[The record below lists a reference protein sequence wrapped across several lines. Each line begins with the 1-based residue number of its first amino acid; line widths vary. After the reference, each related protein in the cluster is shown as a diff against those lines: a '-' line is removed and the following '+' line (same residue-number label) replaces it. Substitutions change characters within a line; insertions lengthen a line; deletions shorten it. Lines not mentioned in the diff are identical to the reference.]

1 MADSFKIARNTTY
14 LTIASIFQKI
24 LSFIYFA
31 FLAKI
36 VGSEALGQYQS
47 VVAFCGIFFIFMD
60 FGLGAVLTREAAKEE
75 EQLPNFFRQIFGAKM
90 ILMVLSV
97 VGLVATAN
105 ILHYLKPNNYTTEDL
120 FLIYVGTIVV
130 LIDTLTYTFFCVFRA
145 LKKMQYE
152 AFNIVVYQ
160 GIIFCVGI
168 FGLIYTKQV
177 LFLLLVL
184 MAGSLFSFI
193 YFLIVIK
200 KKAHLYLTGVYTWRN
215 FRVLMKIA
223 VPFAITGIFVKLSG
237 TIDTQM
243 LKYMLENGNHY
254 VGLYTLA
261 FKLTF
266 ALTVLSGAFASSYF
280 PSISYFIKHD
290 IVKAKDTFEKGMA
303 YMVLLSLPIT
313 AGVLVLGDKIILT
326 VWDERFIE
334 SILPLKIYIASLLFI
349 FLNYPV
355 GNFLNA
361 ANKQTLNTVNTG
373 ITLLINII
381 LNYWLIPK
389 YNIVGAGIA
398 AFASNTILVLLGLPW
413 VYKLLKF
420 SWKNLI
426 VKFVRLAVA
435 SAGMGL
441 IVYYTQDY
449 FSAFDNKIQLI
460 FSMTIGILSYLLLI
474 IATKGLTK
482 EEFLNLRQALKR

>member
-36 VGSEALGQYQS
+36 IGSEALGQYQS
-47 VVAFCGIFFIFMD
+47 VLAFCGIFYIFMD

-75 EQLPNFFRQIFGAKM
+75 EQLPNYFRQIFGAKM
-90 ILMVLSV
+90 ILIVVSV
-97 VGLVATAN
+97 ISLVATAN
-105 ILHYLKPNNYTTEDL
+105 ILHYLKPNNYTAEDL

-152 AFNIVVYQ
+152 AFNIVIYQ
-160 GIIFCVGI
+160 GVIFCVGI
-168 FGLIYTKQV
+168 FGLIYIQQV

-193 YFLIVIK
+193 YFLIIVK
-200 KKAHLYLTGVYTWRN
+200 KKAHLYLTGTYTWNN
-215 FRVLMKIA
+215 FKGLMKIA
-223 VPFAITGIFVKLSG
+223 IPFAITGIFVKLSG
-237 TIDTQM
+237 TIDIQM
-243 LKYMLENGNHY
+243 LKYMLANGNHY

-280 PSISYFIKHD
+280 PSISYYIKYD
-290 IVKAKDTFEKGMA
+290 IFRAKDTFEKGMA
-303 YMVLLSLPIT
+303 YMALLSLPIT

-326 VWDERFIE
+326 VWDERYFG

-361 ANKQTLNTVNTG
+361 ANKQTLNTYNTG
-373 ITLLINII
+373 ITLLINIVLNI
-381 LNYWLIPK
+381 LLIPK
-389 YNIVGAGIA
+389 YNIIGAAIA
-398 AFASNTILVLLGLPW
+398 AFISNTVLVLLGLPW

-420 SWKNLI
+420 SWKNIML
-426 VKFVRLAVA
+426 KFIRLAVA
-435 SAGMGL
+435 SIGMGL
-441 IVYYTQDY
+441 IVYFTQDY
-449 FSAFDNKIQLI
+449 FAMVGNKWQLLI
-460 FSMTIGILSYLLLI
+460 SMIIGIISYIILLI
-474 IATKGLTK
+474 ITKGLTK
-482 EEFLNLRQALKR
+482 QEFMNLRQALKK